1 MTDAKNPEM
10 HVDLMFPSLY
20 LKAADLMGKEV
31 TLTIHRVRTEQMRM
45 KDGTK
50 AGKYVIEF
58 VGTEKLFVLNKT
70 NANAIAEALGEK
82 KAVNWTGKRI
92 TLFPTQCD
100 AFGKTAD
107 CIRVKGA
114 V

>member
-1 MTDAKNPEM
+1 MQLNDI
-10 HVDLMFPSLY
+10 FPKRYARAEELQ
-20 LKAADLMGKEV
+20 GKEV

-50 AGKYVIEF
+50 TGKYVIEF
-58 VGTEKLFVLNKT
+58 DKTEKLFVLNKT

>member
-1 MTDAKNPEM
+1 MTMSNLKELNEKRGR
-10 HVDLMFPSLY
+10 LMTEAR
-20 LKAADLMGKEV
+20 AALDEITANTDEARAAELEARHDRIMADFDK
-31 TLTIHRVRTEQMRM
+31 
-45 KDGTK
+45 
-50 AGKYVIEF
+50 
-58 VGTEKLFVLNKT
+58 TEKLFVLNKT